1 MEATQVFRQR
11 YPQTNS
17 LVPVNLVSF
26 SASNH
31 IVLDGCAIIS
41 GLCMP
46 LDNHQYY
53 VVHLSCN
60 QQTKSPLWLCLVAIV
75 HINYAVFI
83 CSVCLLCVFS
93 VCVCCVDFAVCVNFQ
108 CARML
113 LCDCHACLLV
123 CGLYTIAI

>member
-1 MEATQVFRQR
+1 MEATRVFRQR

-31 IVLDGCAIIS
+31 IVLDGWAIIS

-75 HINYAVFI
+75 HINHAVFI
-83 CSVCLLCVFS
+83 CSVCFLCVF
-93 VCVCCVDFAVCVNFQ
+93 AVLILQ

-123 CGLYTIAI
+123 CGLYTLVI